1 MRAVILISG
10 NGSNL
15 QSLIDN
21 AKKIDLEIC
30 SVISNKEDAFGL
42 KRAERANISTHFVD
56 PNRFESREDFDNQ
69 IITII
74 DELDIGLIILAGY
87 MRILSSDFINRF
99 DGKILNIHP
108 SLLPKFPG
116 LNTHRKAI
124 DAKEKY
130 HGATVHFVTEELDGG
145 PIISQEIVEVDS
157 IDTEYSLAQ
166 KVLEKEHILY
176 PKVIHW
182 YTQNRIKLINNDCV
196 ELDGKT
202 V

>member
-42 KRAERANISTHFVD
+42 KRAERANISTNFVD

-69 IITII
+69 LITII
-74 DELDIGLIILAGY
+74 DELDVSLIILAGY
-87 MRILSSDFINRF
+87 MRILSSKFINHF
-99 DGKILNIHP
+99 DGQILNIHP

-130 HGATVHFVTEELDGG
+130 HGATVHFATEELDGG
-145 PIISQEIVEVDS
+145 PIISQEIVD
-157 IDTEYSLAQ
+157 IQPTDTEHSLAQ

-176 PKVIHW
+176 PRVIHW
-182 YTQNRIKLINNDCV
+182 YTQNRLKLINNNCV

-202 V
+202 L

>member
-15 QSLIDN
+15 QSLIDE
-21 AKKIDLEIC
+21 ARKIDLEIC

-42 KRAERANISTHFVD
+42 KRAERANITTHFVD
-56 PNRFESREDFDNQ
+56 PNLYKSREVFDKQ
-69 IITII
+69 LITII
-74 DELDIGLIILAGY
+74 DELDISLIILAGY
-87 MRILSSDFINRF
+87 MRILSSDFIHHF
-99 DGKILNIHP
+99 AGKILNIHP

-145 PIISQEIVEVDS
+145 PIINQEIVEIDP

-176 PKVIHW
+176 PRVIHW
-182 YTQNRIKLINNDCV
+182 YTQNRLKLINNNCV

-202 V
+202 L

>member
-42 KRAERANISTHFVD
+42 KRAKRANINVHFVD
-56 PNRFESREDFDNQ
+56 PNLYKSREDFDKQ
-69 IITII
+69 LITII
-74 DELDIGLIILAGY
+74 DELDISLIVLAGY
-87 MRILSSDFINRF
+87 MRILSINFIHHF
-99 DGKILNIHP
+99 SGKILNIHP

-116 LNTHRKAI
+116 LNSHRKAI

-130 HGATVHFVTEELDGG
+130 HGATVHFATEELDGG
-145 PIISQEIVEVDS
+145 PIISQEIVE
-157 IDTEYSLAQ
+157 IQPTDTEYSLAQ

-176 PKVIHW
+176 PRVIHW
-182 YTQNRIKLINNDCV
+182 YTQNRLKLINNDCA

>member
-15 QSLIDN
+15 QSLLDN
-21 AKKIDLEIC
+21 ARKINLEIC
-30 SVISNKEDAFGL
+30 SVISNKENAFGL
-42 KRAERANISTHFVD
+42 KRAERANITTHFVD
-56 PNRFESREDFDNQ
+56 PNLYKSREGFDKKL
-69 IITII
+69 ITII
-74 DELDIGLIILAGY
+74 DDLDISLIILAGY
-87 MRILSSDFINRF
+87 MRILSSDFIHHF
-99 DGKILNIHP
+99 SGKILNIHP
-108 SLLPKFPG
+108 SLLPKFQG
-116 LNTHRKAI
+116 LYTHRKAI

-202 V
+202 L

>member
-15 QSLIDN
+15 QSLIDE
-21 AKKIDLEIC
+21 ARKIDLEIC
-30 SVISNKEDAFGL
+30 SVISNKENAFGL
-42 KRAERANISTHFVD
+42 KRAERANITTHFVD
-56 PNRFESREDFDNQ
+56 PNLYKSREGFDKQ
-69 IITII
+69 LITII
-74 DELDIGLIILAGY
+74 DEIDISLIVLAGY
-87 MRILSSDFINRF
+87 MRILSSDFIHHF
-99 DGKILNIHP
+99 AGKILNIHP

-130 HGATVHFVTEELDGG
+130 HGATVHFATEELDGG
-145 PIISQEIVEVDS
+145 PIISQEIVEIDS

-176 PKVIHW
+176 PRVIHW
-182 YTQNRIKLINNDCV
+182 YTQNRLKLINNDCV

-202 V
+202 L

>member
-21 AKKIDLEIC
+21 AKNIDLEIC

-145 PIISQEIVEVDS
+145 PIISQEIVE
-157 IDTEYSLAQ
+157 IQPTDTAYSLAQ

-176 PKVIHW
+176 LRVIHW
-182 YTQNRIKLINNDCV
+182 YTQNRLKLINNNCV

-202 V
+202 L

>member
-21 AKKIDLEIC
+21 ARKIDLEIC
-30 SVISNKEDAFGL
+30 LVISNKEDAFGL
-42 KRAERANISTHFVD
+42 KRAKLANITAHFVD
-56 PNRFESREDFDNQ
+56 PNLYKSREDFDKKLV
-69 IITII
+69 TII
-74 DELDIGLIILAGY
+74 DELDISLIVLAGY
-87 MRILSSDFINRF
+87 MRILSSDFIHHF
-99 DGKILNIHP
+99 SGKILNIHP

-116 LNTHRKAI
+116 VNTHRKAI

-130 HGATVHFVTEELDGG
+130 HGATVHFATEELDGG

-176 PKVIHW
+176 PRVIHW
-182 YTQNRIKLINNDCV
+182 YTQNRLKLINNNCV

-202 V
+202 L

>member
-10 NGSNL
+10 DGSNL

-30 SVISNKEDAFGL
+30 LVISNKEGAFGL
-42 KRAERANISTHFVD
+42 KRAKRANITAHYVD
-56 PNRFESREDFDNQ
+56 PNLYKSREDFDKKL
-69 IITII
+69 ITII
-74 DELDIGLIILAGY
+74 DELDISLIVLAGY
-87 MRILSSDFINRF
+87 MRILSSDFIHHF
-99 DGKILNIHP
+99 SGKILNIHP

-130 HGATVHFVTEELDGG
+130 HGATVHFATEELDGG
-145 PIISQEIVEVDS
+145 PTISQEIVE
-157 IDTEYSLAQ
+157 IQPTDTEYSLAQ

-176 PKVIHW
+176 PRVIHW
-182 YTQNRIKLINNDCV
+182 YTQNRLKLINNECV
-196 ELDGKT
+196 EIDGKT
-202 V
+202 L

>member
-10 NGSNL
+10 HGTNL

-42 KRAERANISTHFVD
+42 KRAERANISTNFVD

-69 IITII
+69 IITMI

-87 MRILSSDFINRF
+87 MRILSSDFIHRF

-116 LNTHRKAI
+116 LNTHQKAI

-145 PIISQEIVEVDS
+145 PVISQEIVKIDS
-157 IDTEYSLAQ
+157 IDTEESLAQ

-176 PKVIHW
+176 PRVIHW
-182 YTQNRIKLINNDCV
+182 YTQNRLKLINNNCV

-202 V
+202 L

>member
-21 AKKIDLEIC
+21 ARKIDLEIC
-30 SVISNKEDAFGL
+30 SVISNKKDAFGL

-56 PNRFESREDFDNQ
+56 PNRFESREDFDKQ
-69 IITII
+69 LITII
-74 DELDIGLIILAGY
+74 DELDISLIILAGY
-87 MRILSSDFINRF
+87 MRILSSDFIHHF
-99 DGKILNIHP
+99 SGKILNIHP

-130 HGATVHFVTEELDGG
+130 HGATVHFATEELDGG
-145 PIISQEIVEVDS
+145 PIISQEIVEIDP

-176 PKVIHW
+176 PRVIHW
-182 YTQNRIKLINNDCV
+182 YTQNRLKLINNDCV

-202 V
+202 L

>member
-42 KRAERANISTHFVD
+42 KRAERANISTNFVD
-56 PNRFESREDFDNQ
+56 PNRFESREDFDKQ
-69 IITII
+69 LIAII

-87 MRILSSDFINRF
+87 MRILSSDFINHF
-99 DGKILNIHP
+99 AGKIINIHP

-116 LNTHRKAI
+116 VNTHRKAI

-145 PIISQEIVEVDS
+145 PIINQEIVEIDP

-176 PKVIHW
+176 PRVIHW
-182 YTQNRIKLINNDCV
+182 YTQNRLKLINNNCV

-202 V
+202 L

>member
-42 KRAERANISTHFVD
+42 KRAERANISTNFVD
-56 PNRFESREDFDNQ
+56 PNRFESREDFDKQ
-69 IITII
+69 LIAII

-87 MRILSSDFINRF
+87 MRILSSDFINHF
-99 DGKILNIHP
+99 AGKILNIHP

-116 LNTHRKAI
+116 LNSHRKAI

-145 PIISQEIVEVDS
+145 PIINQEIVEIDP

-176 PKVIHW
+176 PRVIHW
-182 YTQNRIKLINNDCV
+182 YTQNRLKLINNDCV

-202 V
+202 L

>member
-10 NGSNL
+10 NGSNF
-15 QSLIDN
+15 QSLLDN
-21 AKKIDLEIC
+21 ARKINLEIC
-30 SVISNKEDAFGL
+30 SVISNKENAFGL
-42 KRAERANISTHFVD
+42 KRAERANITTHFVD
-56 PNRFESREDFDNQ
+56 PNLYKSREGLDKQ
-69 IITII
+69 LITII
-74 DELDIGLIILAGY
+74 DDLDISLIILAGY
-87 MRILSSDFINRF
+87 MKILSSDFIHHF
-99 DGKILNIHP
+99 SGKILNIHP

-130 HGATVHFVTEELDGG
+130 HGATVHFATEELDGG
-145 PIISQEIVEVDS
+145 PIISQEIVEIDP

-176 PKVIHW
+176 PRVIHW
-182 YTQNRIKLINNDCV
+182 YTQNRLKLINNDCV

-202 V
+202 L

>member
-21 AKKIDLEIC
+21 AKNIDLEIC

-116 LNTHRKAI
+116 LNSHRKAI

-145 PIISQEIVEVDS
+145 PIISQEIIE
-157 IDTEYSLAQ
+157 IQPTDTAYSLAQ

-176 PKVIHW
+176 PRVIHW
-182 YTQNRIKLINNDCV
+182 YTQNRLKLINNNCV

-202 V
+202 L

>member
-21 AKKIDLEIC
+21 ARKIDLEIC

-56 PNRFESREDFDNQ
+56 PNLYKSREGFDKQ
-69 IITII
+69 LITII
-74 DELDIGLIILAGY
+74 DEIDISLIILAGY
-87 MRILSSDFINRF
+87 IRILSSDFIHHF
-99 DGKILNIHP
+99 SGKILNIHP

-116 LNTHRKAI
+116 LNTHQKAI

-130 HGATVHFVTEELDGG
+130 HGATVHFATEELDGG
-145 PIISQEIVEVDS
+145 PIISQEIVEIDP

-176 PKVIHW
+176 PRVIHW
-182 YTQNRIKLINNDCV
+182 YTQNRLKLINNNCV

-202 V
+202 L

>member
-42 KRAERANISTHFVD
+42 KRAERANISTNFVD
-56 PNRFESREDFDNQ
+56 PNRFESREDFDKQ
-69 IITII
+69 LIAII

-87 MRILSSDFINRF
+87 MRILSSDFINHF
-99 DGKILNIHP
+99 AGQILNIHP

-124 DAKEKY
+124 NAKEKY
-130 HGATVHFVTEELDGG
+130 HGTSVHFATEELDGG
-145 PIISQEIVEVDS
+145 PIISQEIVEIDP

-176 PKVIHW
+176 PRVIHW
-182 YTQNRIKLINNDCV
+182 YTQNRLKLINKDCV
-196 ELDGKT
+196 TLDGKT
-202 V
+202 L

>member
-21 AKKIDLEIC
+21 ARKIDLEIC

-42 KRAERANISTHFVD
+42 KRAERANITTHFVD
-56 PNRFESREDFDNQ
+56 PNLYKSREVFDKQ
-69 IITII
+69 LITII
-74 DELDIGLIILAGY
+74 DELDISLIILAGY
-87 MRILSSDFINRF
+87 MRILSSDFIHHF
-99 DGKILNIHP
+99 AGKILNIHP

-130 HGATVHFVTEELDGG
+130 HGATVHFATEELDGG
-145 PIISQEIVEVDS
+145 PVISQEIVKIDQPRTLFSKDKYNEAIKNS
-157 IDTEYSLAQ
+157 IF
-166 KVLEKEHILY
+166 
-176 PKVIHW
+176 
-182 YTQNRIKLINNDCV
+182 N
-196 ELDGKT
+196 
-202 V
+202 

>member
-15 QSLIDN
+15 QSLIDE
-21 AKKIDLEIC
+21 ARKIDLEIC
-30 SVISNKEDAFGL
+30 SVISNKENAFGL
-42 KRAERANISTHFVD
+42 KRAERANIMTHFVD
-56 PNRFESREDFDNQ
+56 PNLYKSREDFDKQ
-69 IITII
+69 LITII
-74 DELDIGLIILAGY
+74 DKLNISHIVLAGY
-87 MRILSSDFINRF
+87 MRILSSDFIHHF
-99 DGKILNIHP
+99 AGKILNIHP

-116 LNTHRKAI
+116 LNTHQKAI

-130 HGATVHFVTEELDGG
+130 HGATVHFATEELDGG
-145 PIISQEIVEVDS
+145 PIISQELVEIEP
-157 IDTEYSLAQ
+157 IDTEYSLSQ

-176 PKVIHW
+176 PRVIHW

-202 V
+202 L

>member
-21 AKKIDLEIC
+21 AKNIDLEIC

-74 DELDIGLIILAGY
+74 DEVDIGLIILAGY

-145 PIISQEIVEVDS
+145 PIISQEIIE
-157 IDTEYSLAQ
+157 IQPTDTAYSLAQ

-176 PKVIHW
+176 PRVIHW
-182 YTQNRIKLINNDCV
+182 YTQNRLKLINNNCV

-202 V
+202 L

>member
-42 KRAERANISTHFVD
+42 KRAERANITAHFVD
-56 PNRFESREDFDNQ
+56 PNLFKSIEDFDKKLV
-69 IITII
+69 TII
-74 DELDIGLIILAGY
+74 DELDISLIVLAGY
-87 MRILSSDFINRF
+87 MRILSINFIHHF
-99 DGKILNIHP
+99 SGKILNIHP

-116 LNTHRKAI
+116 LNTHKKAI
-124 DAKEKY
+124 DAQEKY
-130 HGATVHFVTEELDGG
+130 HGASVHFVTEELDGG
-145 PIISQEIVEVDS
+145 PVISQEIVEVDS
-157 IDTEYSLAQ
+157 SDSEYSLAQ

-176 PKVIHW
+176 PRVIHW
-182 YTQNRIKLINNDCV
+182 YTQNKLKLINKDCIT
-196 ELDGKT
+196 LDGKIL
-202 V
+202 

>member
-42 KRAERANISTHFVD
+42 KRAERANISTNFVD
-56 PNRFESREDFDNQ
+56 PNRFESREDFDKQ
-69 IITII
+69 LIAII

-87 MRILSSDFINRF
+87 MRILSSDFINHF
-99 DGKILNIHP
+99 AGKILNIHP

-145 PIISQEIVEVDS
+145 PIISQEIVEIDP

-176 PKVIHW
+176 PRVIHW
-182 YTQNRIKLINNDCV
+182 YTQNRLKLINNNCV

-202 V
+202 L

>member
-116 LNTHRKAI
+116 LNSHRKAI

-145 PIISQEIVEVDS
+145 PIISQEIIE
-157 IDTEYSLAQ
+157 IQPTDTAYSLAQ

-176 PKVIHW
+176 PRVIHW
-182 YTQNRIKLINNDCV
+182 YTQNRLKLINNNCV

-202 V
+202 L